1 MIGNTLR
8 TRLLAVG
15 LVVAVLVMLQP
26 QLRLALDAVHTFET
40 QIGLALVPTAVI
52 LMVVL
57 LVYFQARRHDQR
69 IQQLVGDA
77 RSRERQGRDS
87 VLDGLT
93 RFGLALARANDMGI
107 VRDVVLQALPQFTAG
122 RPFWAVVRG
131 KGKWES
137 NRRWSGGVARQG
149 AGRGRAAG
157 RPGPEAIRREHR
169 QAGRDGMGRA
179 CLLSARRRGKRQ
191 PASWPWRRPVRVR
204 PVKAPIG
211 VERWGRRRPSWAS
224 PPGTSSSPARSRRT
238 GSTTV

>member
-137 NRRWSGGVARQG
+137 IAGGLEESPDKVLAEVERLADQALKRFEGSTGKPDGTEWDGRVYYPLVVGANDNRRP
-149 AGRGRAAG
+149 GRGDDRCG
-157 RPGPEAIRREHR
+157 YDP
-169 QAGRDGMGRA
+169 
-179 CLLSARRRGKRQ
+179 
-191 PASWPWRRPVRVR
+191 
-204 PVKAPIG
+204 
-211 VERWGRRRPSWAS
+211 
-224 PPGTSSSPARSRRT
+224 
-238 GSTTV
+238 